1 MQLIKHRPAAGVLL
15 VAGALTLAGCSGS
28 SSGGGTPTS
37 TDTTTSQAA
46 PPACPLTGQP
56 ATRSEDV
63 KRPALAIKIDNV
75 SDALPQAGVNNAD
88 VVVEELVEGGLT
100 RLMAI
105 YQCQKAPVVG
115 PIRSARITDA
125 DLLALLHGS
134 VLGYSGAN
142 PKDMPPIR
150 EHSGAALV
158 SYDEHPEYFH
168 LDSSRPAPHDVFAAT
183 QTLLRV
189 GRKERPNL
197 TAPPALFHYGPI
209 DATAKR
215 AHSVYLGWPAAS
227 AQWTWSGKAWLRDQ
241 DGAADRLVDG
251 SQISATNV
259 VVLNV
264 TIQDTGIKDILGNE
278 SPLDVTI
285 GTNPAWV
292 LRDGKMIRGSWS
304 RQSISDG
311 ISLTDRAGNPIDLAP
326 GRTWIELLP
335 SGTKPQRR

>member
-1 MQLIKHRPAAGVLL
+1 MQLIKRRQTVTALF
-15 VAGALTLAGCSGS
+15 VAGALSLAGCSGS
-28 SSGGGTPTS
+28 SSSGGSPEGGPS
-37 TDTTTSQAA
+37 TQAA
-46 PPACPLTGQP
+46 PPTCPLTGQP
-56 ATRSEDV
+56 ATGSENV
-63 KRPALAIKIDNV
+63 KRPALAVKIDNV

-105 YQCQKAPVVG
+105 YQCQKAAVVG

-142 PKDMPPIR
+142 PEDMPPIR
-150 EHSGAALV
+150 EHSQSALI
-158 SYDEHPEYFH
+158 SYDAQPQYFH

-183 QTLLRV
+183 KTLLAV
-189 GRKERPNL
+189 GRKARPKL
-197 TAPPALFHYGPI
+197 QAPPALFSYGAI
-209 DATAKR
+209 DPTARR

-227 AQWTWSGKAWLRDQ
+227 ALWTWSGNSWRRTQ
-241 DGAADRLVDG
+241 DGAADKLVDG
-251 SQISATNV
+251 SQVSATNV

-264 TIQDTGIKDILGNE
+264 TIQDTGIKDILGNP

-285 GTNPAWV
+285 GSNPAWV
-292 LRDGKMIRGSWS
+292 LRDGKLIRGKWS

-311 ISLTDRAGNPIDLAP
+311 IHLTDKAGKRIDLAP

-335 SGTKPQRR
+335 TGSKPQRR